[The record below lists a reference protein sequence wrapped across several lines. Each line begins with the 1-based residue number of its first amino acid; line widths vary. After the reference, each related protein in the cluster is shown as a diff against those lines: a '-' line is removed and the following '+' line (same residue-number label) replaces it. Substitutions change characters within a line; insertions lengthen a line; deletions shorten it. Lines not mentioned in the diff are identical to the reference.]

1 MKETLSSR
9 FGEEI
14 RHMSRPDL
22 PEDVYKSKLKQIHTK
37 SVKEA
42 LNAMEPNKVLL
53 APPPQIHK
61 SEKCLPRATRA
72 TLSQLRSGY
81 SNFLNSY
88 KARINPT
95 IQDVCPN
102 CNQHSHTTRHLFEC
116 PNNRTNL
123 TTRDLWTR
131 PLEAARFLNLATDV
145 NDDGG
150 WVDVGLNKQTKLM
163 IILYCITQIK
173 RI

>member
-1 MKETLSSR
+1 MKEILSSR
-9 FGEEI
+9 FGAEI

-22 PEDVYKSKLKQIHTK
+22 PEDAYKSKLKQIHTK

-42 LNAMEPNKVLL
+42 LNAMEPNKVLMST
-53 APPPQIHK
+53 PPQIHA
-61 SEKCLPRATRA
+61 SEKRLPRATRA

-88 KARINPT
+88 KARINPN

-102 CNQHSHTTRHLFEC
+102 CNANSHTTRHLFNC
-116 PNNRTNL
+116 PNNGTNL
-123 TTRDLWTR
+123 TPRDLWTR

-150 WVDVGLNKQTKLM
+150 
-163 IILYCITQIK
+163 
-173 RI
+173 